1 MSEPKWRNGGGCFS
15 TFHHFTPI
23 RCRFAKLF
31 KTKCPNL
38 KFQVV
43 EFDRMSNNGSLG
55 AYGGASSS
63 MAVDDEVISH
73 FRKEIGLDPSVLITP
88 QDRKDQTLKG
98 NNFMFEL
105 LDC

>member
-1 MSEPKWRNGGGCFS
+1 MEEGVLVLFTFS
-15 TFHHFTPI
+15 LQYDAVLQYE
-23 RCRFAKLF
+23 AKLF
-31 KTKCPNL
+31 KNKCPNL
-38 KFQVV
+38 TFQVV

-73 FRKEIGLDPSVLITP
+73 FRKEIGLDPSALITP
-88 QDRKDQTLKG
+88 QDRKDHTLKG